1 MENSIPSASGHS
13 DATATPKPVAF
24 APMGVHVGH
33 RILPVDRNNKAH
45 LVALIGLCVTVTAGP
60 ELLRANATLVTLT
73 RKILAALRPGSLV
86 FVAGAIGPIGVL
98 FLPRRLQRVAS
109 ALQHGAAERAWEA
122 FRSDEGREALT
133 AYVRAIECM
142 LEGVRI
148 AMPESI
154 ELAEVKSAVMGG
166 WALAIERMLEK
177 EGSLPR
183 EVVRERAAWVTETL
197 ASAGWVLPQ
206 G

>member
-13 DATATPKPVAF
+13 DATTTPKPVAF

-60 ELLRANATLVTLT
+60 ELLRANATLVTLS

-86 FVAGAIGPIGVL
+86 FVAGAIGPIG
-98 FLPRRLQRVAS
+98 
-109 ALQHGAAERAWEA
+109 AERAWEA